1 MSAKVRS
8 PAPAFTATA
17 VIDGQFKKVSLSDYS
32 GQFVVLFF
40 YPMDF
45 TLVCPTEIIAFS
57 DRINEFKKLNTSV
70 LGVSCDSQFVHLAW
84 VNTPRNKG
92 GLGPMNIPLVADKN
106 QAIAKSYGVLIEE
119 EGIPLRGLFIIDDKG
134 IVRQITV
141 NDLPVGRNV
150 DEIIRLIEAI
160 QFTDKHGEVCPI
172 GWKKGDKAINPDKAQ
187 DYFSESYKE

>member
-32 GQFVVLFF
+32 GQ
-40 YPMDF
+40 
-45 TLVCPTEIIAFS
+45 C
-57 DRINEFKKLNTSV
+57 
-70 LGVSCDSQFVHLAW
+70 
-84 VNTPRNKG
+84 

-150 DEIIRLIEAI
+150 DETIRLIEAI